1 MVYQRIYDNSPI
13 IFQNI
18 MATLYGYMVGRYRYG
33 KHYHE
38 HISFLKAFEH
48 LTRKEQE
55 SFQFNALIK
64 FLRFTVNNSAFYRE
78 LYSNIDISSF
88 SSIEDIKKLPMVT
101 KEQLRQNIDRA
112 ITIDK
117 RHAQVSHTGGTTGKS
132 LHR

>member
-88 SSIEDIKKLPMVT
+88 SSIEDIKKT
-101 KEQLRQNIDRA
+101 AYGNKGAASAEYR
-112 ITIDK
+112 
-117 RHAQVSHTGGTTGKS
+117 
-132 LHR
+132 